1 MAIGIRAKDSDRN
14 DTCKLLDD
22 ALSDG
27 QLSMEEHRERVTSA
41 TNAPTLA
48 QLSSLV
54 SDLQNAKSAANMPV
68 LKRPELNW
76 RRRWY
81 VPAAVT
87 IALVLVGVLIGW
99 GAYGNTSSPLDFTVD
114 PGAKPDG
121 VAPIVMTPPR
131 QLMSLG
137 GLTGLFEQ
145 MRQKFGDTTGYEL
158 NIYGDY
164 ASLTRPDPREPR
176 RTLRYDYR
184 GGWDHPDDSSG
195 SHADHVVDLAK
206 FDVKTIIGILR
217 GAPETLGIK
226 ASEVK
231 NTYLFIKPSEDKTA
245 PPDTV
250 QIDISV
256 SGEFQN
262 GSIYVNPD
270 GTPIRT
276 SYPSGS

>member
-1 MAIGIRAKDSDRN
+1 MAGIRAKDSDRN

-27 QLSMEEHRERVTSA
+27 QLSMEEHRERVASA
-41 TNAPTLA
+41 TTAATLA
-48 QLSSLV
+48 QLTSLV

-68 LKRPELNW
+68 LKLPGNNW

-81 VPAAVT
+81 VPAALTTV
-87 IALVLVGVLIGW
+87 LVLIGVLIGW
-99 GAYGNTSSPLDFTVD
+99 GAYGNTSSPFDFTAD

-131 QLMSLG
+131 QMMSLG

-164 ASLTRPDPREPR
+164 AMLTRPDPGEPR
-176 RTLRYDYR
+176 RTLRYTYR
-184 GGWDHPDDSSG
+184 GGWDAPDDTTTG
-195 SHADHVVDLAK
+195 SNARVVDLGK

-231 NTYLFIKPSEDKTA
+231 NTYLFIKPSDDKTA

-250 QIDISV
+250 QIDISIN
-256 SGEFQN
+256 SEFQN

-270 GTPIRT
+270 GSAIRT
-276 SYPSGS
+276 NYPSEH